1 MHWIKVKLFDSDL
14 LNTHKKYF
22 KQLLSYLL
30 IIALIITSFST
41 NESVIYYS
49 DNIILKSSSV
59 SLEEVSKKE
68 LTYKEK
74 KNIILKKYNLSENM
88 YQVLASIVASESK
101 ANSYNDAY
109 AVINT
114 IYNRTMSKR
123 WVNHINNTYGSGKG
137 ENLYYQAIA
146 PNQFTVYSSGS
157 YKKYMY
163 NIPKTVE
170 EAIIDLLYTGESLH
184 NYLSFR
190 SNSYKGANTVQYDK
204 GGNKY
209 FNEIAVNDLIQKNN
223 VI

>member
-49 DNIILKSSSV
+49 YNIILKSSSV

-137 ENLYYQAIA
+137 DNLYYQAIA

-157 YKKYMY
+157 TY
-163 NIPKTVE
+163 V
-170 EAIIDLLYTGESLH
+170 
-184 NYLSFR
+184 FR
-190 SNSYKGANTVQYDK
+190 TPNS
-204 GGNKY
+204 
-209 FNEIAVNDLIQKNN
+209 
-223 VI
+223 